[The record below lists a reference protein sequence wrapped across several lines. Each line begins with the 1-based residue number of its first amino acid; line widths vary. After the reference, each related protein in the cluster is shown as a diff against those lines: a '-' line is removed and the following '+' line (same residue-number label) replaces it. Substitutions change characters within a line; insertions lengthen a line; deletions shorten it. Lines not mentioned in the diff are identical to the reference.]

1 MRSERFFKYNLLMI
15 LNYDHVLENMS
26 SRPVQHIHGQY
37 IQNKKEYIYYQSLG
51 TDLNLETYISFS
63 DILLGDYFTNKTS
76 AGMIN
81 AMNKNSINKKGL
93 GIVKIV
99 GNYMEKMK

>member
-1 MRSERFFKYNLLMI
+1 MHLLISVSPQLSIISELI
-15 LNYDHVLENMS
+15 LPLAYLF
-26 SRPVQHIHGQY
+26 
-37 IQNKKEYIYYQSLG
+37 
-51 TDLNLETYISFS
+51 TSFS
-63 DILLGDYFTNKTS
+63 DILIGDYFTNKTS

>member
-1 MRSERFFKYNLLMI
+1 VRSERFFKYNLLMI

-63 DILLGDYFTNKTS
+63 DILIGDYS
-76 AGMIN
+76 
-81 AMNKNSINKKGL
+81 
-93 GIVKIV
+93 
-99 GNYMEKMK
+99 MKYTEGDCRN

>member
-1 MRSERFFKYNLLMI
+1 LI
-15 LNYDHVLENMS
+15 
-26 SRPVQHIHGQY
+26 
-37 IQNKKEYIYYQSLG
+37 
-51 TDLNLETYISFS
+51 
-63 DILLGDYFTNKTS
+63 GDYFTNKTS